1 MWCNPVAHR
10 LYLVE
15 GRRLWLSI
23 DRTLADSFTN
33 LAKEIEPKLRHALVA
48 AVGPQRAVGASSEA
62 MAYAWEHWD
71 RVSKMDNPAGYLYRV
86 ARSMARRRRLVP
98 PRLPAAPDMREPWIE
113 PGLPEALRKL
123 SARQRAAVILVH
135 SFGYTHAETADLL
148 GISRSSVQNH
158 VGRGLNRLRQEIG
171 VIDA

>member
-1 MWCNPVAHR
+1 M
-10 LYLVE
+10 
-15 GRRLWLSI
+15 
-23 DRTLADSFTN
+23 DRTLTDSFTD

-48 AVGPQRAVGASSEA
+48 AVGAQQAVDASSEA

-86 ARSMARRRRLVP
+86 ARSKARRRRLVP
-98 PRLPAAPDMREPWIE
+98 PMLPAAPDMREPWIE

-123 SARQRAAVILVH
+123 SARQRAAVMLVH
-135 SFGYTHAETADLL
+135 SFGYTHAETSDLL

-158 VGRGLNRLRQEIG
+158 VERGLNRLRHEMG
-171 VIDA
+171 VTDA